1 MFSVAL
7 SLAPPLQRGRWA
19 LPTTVALWSPDF
31 PPRHPFRSSS
41 TIVFGTC
48 KSPVRRDCVATGAR
62 VCRSDRPPAPIFK
75 DQSSQTLYH
84 IQTPAAPLRGD
95 FLLFVLRTPEVVSED
110 MQDESKTAAAGYW
123 PVWEGRPF
131 RSFFFFVH
139 RFHGLRR
146 FYNLK
151 SGIRYPASGIYHGR
165 GG

>member
-1 MFSVAL
+1 MAL

-48 KSPVRRDCVATGAR
+48 KSPVRRDCVVTGAR

-75 DQSSQTLYH
+75 DQYLPYYTTSRL
-84 IQTPAAPLRGD
+84 AAPPSGD
-95 FLLFVLRTPEVVSED
+95 FLLFVLRTSKVDSEN
-110 MQDESKTAAAGYW
+110 MQDESKKAAARYW

-131 RSFFFFVH
+131 RSFFFFVR

-151 SGIRYPASGIYHGR
+151 SGIRHGR